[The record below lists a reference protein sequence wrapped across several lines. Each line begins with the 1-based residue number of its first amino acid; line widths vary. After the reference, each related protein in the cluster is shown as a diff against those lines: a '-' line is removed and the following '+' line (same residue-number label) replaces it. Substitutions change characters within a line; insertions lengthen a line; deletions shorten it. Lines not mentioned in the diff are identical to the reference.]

1 VPYTEPPR
9 PPNYPAARRRRA
21 RPLHGL
27 WWALVGTATTVSIL
41 RFVFDI
47 DGPIPAA
54 VGVAAFVLTFL
65 LYLYDDDAGW
75 L

>member
-9 PPNYPAARRRRA
+9 PPEYPGRRRRRA

-27 WWALVGTATTVSIL
+27 WWALLGSATTVGIL

-47 DGPIPAA
+47 DGPIPPA

-65 LYLYDDDAGW
+65 MYLYDEDSGW
-75 L
+75 F